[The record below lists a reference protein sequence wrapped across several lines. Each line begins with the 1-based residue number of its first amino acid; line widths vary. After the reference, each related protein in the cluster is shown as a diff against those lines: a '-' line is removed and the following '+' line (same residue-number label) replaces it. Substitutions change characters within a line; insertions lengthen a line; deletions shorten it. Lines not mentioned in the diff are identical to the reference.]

1 MARAKG
7 GAKTKNRHK
16 KWLKLA
22 QGFCGRRSK
31 IFKTG
36 KLAVIH
42 ALAYAYV
49 GRKKNKRNMRQLWN
63 TRIGAASKEHLLSYS
78 KFIFGLKKSNIELDR
93 KVLAA
98 IACED
103 SATFASLVKISRSA
117 IVE

>member
-7 GAKTKNRHK
+7 GSKTKNRHK

-22 QGFCGRRSK
+22 KSFCGRRST
-31 IFKTG
+31 IIKTG

-63 TRIGAASKEHLLSYS
+63 TRISAASKENQLAYS
-78 KFIFGLKKSNIELDR
+78 RFINGLKKANVELDR

-103 SATFASLVKISRSA
+103 ARTFATLVKISRSA
-117 IVE
+117 LE